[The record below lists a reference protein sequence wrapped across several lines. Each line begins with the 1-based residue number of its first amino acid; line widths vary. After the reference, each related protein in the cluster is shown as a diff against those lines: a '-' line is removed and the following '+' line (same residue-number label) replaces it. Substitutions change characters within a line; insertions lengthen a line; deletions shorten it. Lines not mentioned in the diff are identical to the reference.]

1 MAGSTFQVAFDFK
14 GLPMVRLVLLIVAT
28 FVSNTVAADELP
40 RRKSG
45 LWSMSVTMPGAS
57 IPLTMQ
63 QCIDEK
69 TDDITGTMAD
79 KSKTCRNQTKR
90 TGDRLSFD
98 SICKT
103 GKTTSTTRG
112 VFVGDFKSGY
122 TVEST
127 TAFEPPVAGMREG
140 VTKAAAQWT
149 GPCKSDMKPG
159 DVVMSNGAR
168 FNVNDYKAAKKK

>member
-1 MAGSTFQVAFDFK
+1 
-14 GLPMVRLVLLIVAT
+14 MVRLVLLIVAML
-28 FVSNTVAADELP
+28 VANPVAADELP

-57 IPLTMQ
+57 VPLTMQ
-63 QCIDEK
+63 QCVDEK

-79 KSKTCRNQTKR
+79 KAKACKNQTKR
-90 TGDRLSFD
+90 TGDRLAFD
-98 SICKT
+98 AICKV

-127 TAFEPPVAGMREG
+127 TTFDPPMAGMRDG
-140 VTKAAAQWT
+140 VTKAAAQWS

-159 DVVMSNGAR
+159 DVVMSNGTK
-168 FNVNDYKAAKKK
+168 FNVNDHKSAKKK

>member
-1 MAGSTFQVAFDFK
+1 
-14 GLPMVRLVLLIVAT
+14 MVRLALLIVAT
-28 FVSNTVAADELP
+28 LVVDAAAADALP

-57 IPLTMQ
+57 VPLTMQ
-63 QCIDEK
+63 QCVDER

-79 KSKTCRNQTKR
+79 RNKACRNQTKR
-90 TGDRLSFD
+90 TDDRLAFD
-98 SICKT
+98 AICKV

-127 TAFEPPVAGMREG
+127 TTFDPPMAGMRNG
-140 VTKAAAQWT
+140 VTKAAAQWS

-159 DVVMSNGAR
+159 DVVMSNGTK
-168 FNVNDYKAAKKK
+168 FNINDHKSAKKK

>member
-1 MAGSTFQVAFDFK
+1 MN
-14 GLPMVRLVLLIVAT
+14 RLLILIFAALCM
-28 FVSNTVAADELP
+28 STVAADELP

-57 IPLTMQ
+57 LPLTMQ
-63 QCIDEK
+63 QCVDEK
-69 TDDITGTMAD
+69 TDDITGITAD
-79 KSKTCRNQTKR
+79 RSKTCRTQTKR
-90 TGDRLSFD
+90 TADRLSFD
-98 SICKT
+98 SICKI

-127 TAFEPPVAGMREG
+127 TTFDPPMAGMRDG
-140 VTKAAAQWT
+140 VTKAAAQWS

-159 DVVMSNGAR
+159 DVVMSNGTK
-168 FNVNDYKAAKKK
+168 FNVNDYKSAKKK